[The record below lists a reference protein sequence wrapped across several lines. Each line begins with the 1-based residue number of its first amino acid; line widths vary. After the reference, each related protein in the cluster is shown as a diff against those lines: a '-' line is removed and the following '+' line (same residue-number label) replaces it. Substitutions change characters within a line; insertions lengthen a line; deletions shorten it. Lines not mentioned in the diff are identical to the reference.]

1 MPVETETNA
10 NSPIAADLSREGKGH
25 PEVFKVRLRTSR
37 APGRSETAKRTLI
50 AIAAVLVA
58 LAFCEALARVVICI
72 TKPAIY
78 GNQEMDAKMRLAL
91 TPLPKDKPCI
101 YFLGTSHTSRGVY
114 TDLIESRL
122 KDKGYDVEV
131 RNLACGG
138 SFPSD
143 ELFIL
148 QHALEKSPYRFSIV
162 YECNQGGF
170 AAQPNYAF
178 GVGALGKSL
187 YYKNTQSNWPIFKKF
202 DLWMKQ
208 HLYLVRFRTILKQR
222 LTAIPKMV
230 FSPNPIVWERKK
242 VFSVQDDISPQGW
255 APVYPVYDAKML
267 EKSIAIRKVQVEYF
281 NPDDGLNSSRERY
294 YLLDRVFDFARYRQ
308 VPMTMLW
315 LPLHPKMRDAFT
327 AQMHVTDEQLTK
339 KFQRAAALEKV
350 DLIDLH
356 ITQNAQY
363 FADGDHLNAI
373 GSVEISNKIADQLL
387 ANSATHL
394 DPLIGKKAGDA
405 KPTVDTT
412 LPVDSK
418 TPVNAKS
425 PVEINAPVEVD
436 SPQ

>member
-1 MPVETETNA
+1 
-10 NSPIAADLSREGKGH
+10 
-25 PEVFKVRLRTSR
+25 
-37 APGRSETAKRTLI
+37 
-50 AIAAVLVA
+50 
-58 LAFCEALARVVICI
+58 
-72 TKPAIY
+72 
-78 GNQEMDAKMRLAL
+78 
-91 TPLPKDKPCI
+91 
-101 YFLGTSHTSRGVY
+101 
-114 TDLIESRL
+114 
-122 KDKGYDVEV
+122 
-131 RNLACGG
+131 
-138 SFPSD
+138 
-143 ELFIL
+143 
-148 QHALEKSPYRFSIV
+148 
-162 YECNQGGF
+162 
-170 AAQPNYAF
+170 
-178 GVGALGKSL
+178 
-187 YYKNTQSNWPIFKKF
+187 
-202 DLWMKQ
+202 
-208 HLYLVRFRTILKQR
+208 
-222 LTAIPKMV
+222 
-230 FSPNPIVWERKK
+230 
-242 VFSVQDDISPQGW
+242 
-255 APVYPVYDAKML
+255 
-267 EKSIAIRKVQVEYF
+267 
-281 NPDDGLNSSRERY
+281 
-294 YLLDRVFDFARYRQ
+294 
-308 VPMTMLW
+308 MTMLW